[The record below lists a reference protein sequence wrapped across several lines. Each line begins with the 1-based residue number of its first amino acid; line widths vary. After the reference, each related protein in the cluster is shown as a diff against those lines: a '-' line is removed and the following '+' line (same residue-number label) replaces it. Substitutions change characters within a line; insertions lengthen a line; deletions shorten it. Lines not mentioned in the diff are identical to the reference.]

1 MGSSRMN
8 IFRRTV
14 AFFKSCLV
22 SINLI
27 RDVCVSGF
35 LLVYPWQLQ
44 WQLQLQ
50 VDIGGN
56 SHRIQLSGL
65 IWIAPIQV
73 LVHKSKEKNFP
84 NHHIESEK
92 STESLT
98 RLMSLIRWTWKNEII
113 YFREAS

>member
-1 MGSSRMN
+1 MCMSQVFS
-8 IFRRTV
+8 
-14 AFFKSCLV
+14 
-22 SINLI
+22 
-27 RDVCVSGF
+27 
-35 LLVYPWQLQ
+35 LVYPR
-44 WQLQLQ
+44 QLQLQ